1 MPRRTGVLAL
11 AVLAATAV
19 TAGCGG
25 PGTAGALQGRVLSAA
40 DLPAGWSAVPAN
52 PADGQTGAPCLPSL
66 PASPKGYT
74 DARGGFVEGTSIP
87 AFGEVL
93 TTGPQAQQ
101 MWQSLGRALARCRTA
116 TVTIA
121 GVKATATIQ
130 PLPFPRVASTT
141 EAYAWGF
148 AIAGVRI
155 GLDLVLFRAGS
166 YAGYLTYAD
175 LGTPAVATVQ
185 AFAAAAVAKAETG
198 TTARVSTVSIASA
211 PVRTAQTKLGTVAYR
226 AIGSGPPLVLIT
238 GYSGTMQNWDRRF
251 VDALAQRYRVVIF
264 DNAGVGP
271 RLLCRHHSASTRWRT
286 RPARSLTPRPR
297 PAGRPGLVDG
307 HPDRPGPRACFTRT
321 RCAPCPVRPLA
332 RQRTGDTALPASAQ
346 QRRAVPRRPDRRAAD
361 LPAAISAIPKT
372 PPASA
377 ATDSA
382 QPKHSTSGGRGSTR
396 PARWPPRSPSPLWSP
411 TVPLTG
417 SSPSPTPT
425 SCHG

>member
-25 PGTAGALQGRVLSAA
+25 PSTAGALQGRVLSAA

-93 TTGPQAQQ
+93 ATGPQAQQ

-130 PLPFPRVASTT
+130 PWPFPRVASTT

-185 AFAAAAVAKAETG
+185 AFAAAAVAKAETE
-198 TTARVSTVSIASA
+198 RPLASA
-211 PVRTAQTKLGTVAYR
+211 RSRSRPHRCGRRRPSLAPSPTAP
-226 AIGSGPPLVLIT
+226 SG
-238 GYSGTMQNWDRRF
+238 
-251 VDALAQRYRVVIF
+251 
-264 DNAGVGP
+264 
-271 RLLCRHHSASTRWRT
+271 
-286 RPARSLTPRPR
+286 
-297 PAGRPGLVDG
+297 AGRP
-307 HPDRPGPRACFTRT
+307 
-321 RCAPCPVRPLA
+321 
-332 RQRTGDTALPASAQ
+332 
-346 QRRAVPRRPDRRAAD
+346 
-361 LPAAISAIPKT
+361 
-372 PPASA
+372 
-377 ATDSA
+377 
-382 QPKHSTSGGRGSTR
+382 
-396 PARWPPRSPSPLWSP
+396 WS
-411 TVPLTG
+411 
-417 SSPSPTPT
+417 
-425 SCHG
+425 